1 MFAYN
6 SHPEQIRHL
15 EDKSST
21 LGLLVTTKFEVLAT
35 LERELHLVLADSAL
49 ETQDNLLGGLGLL
62 VKDGLGLTTI
72 TGLLTVVTSLTL
84 GEEGSLTSLVLS
96 NLVRGVLLAGL
107 ALAIGVAGLGN
118 VDLKSHGGYK

>member
-1 MFAYN
+1 MF
-6 SHPEQIRHL
+6 
-15 EDKSST
+15 KS
-21 LGLLVTTKFEVLAT
+21 GYVP
-35 LERELHLVLADSAL
+35 
-49 ETQDNLLGGLGLL
+49 
-62 VKDGLGLTTI
+62 
-72 TGLLTVVTSLTL
+72 VVTSLTL